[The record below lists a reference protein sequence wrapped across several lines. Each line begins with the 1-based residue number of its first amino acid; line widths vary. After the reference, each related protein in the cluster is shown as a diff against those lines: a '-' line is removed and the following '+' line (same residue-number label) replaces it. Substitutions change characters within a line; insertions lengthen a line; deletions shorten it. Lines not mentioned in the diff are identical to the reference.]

1 MPPILDDTW
10 SDSDDELDA
19 DVETN
24 VDLGVPD
31 GPVDEPTTLL
41 DPSVSRI
48 GGHPT
53 FLSAPHPP
61 VAHATCSNCSQPM
74 ELLIQIWCPLEES
87 PNDRA
92 LYVWACANG
101 SCQRKDG
108 SVRAWRELRFNA
120 KYAEKLERKAA
131 RRKAKEAEEAAA
143 AAAHAAKRA
152 QPKSNPFALGAAPTA
167 SPFGLGSQIFGSS
180 DAATPNKSTQ
190 TGSAERSGSP
200 ALESDDG
207 GSDDAD
213 SDSES
218 SDGDAD
224 GADVLAASLQATSL
238 EDSPWPAAPSYPPFY
253 LSTVSEYLPP
263 PPKTKVPP
271 AATVDADDDGP
282 TKGKDGTGGW
292 DLEGYE
298 NSLDVDHAFERFSK
312 RVSYEGEQ
320 CLRYERGGTPLPF
333 ASDKVFDQLFPV
345 PPAPPLPVTKP
356 DFMVAPPR
364 KRTYALASLPRC
376 PYCDAPRVFECQLMP
391 NLINVLR
398 TPPPADAGKKLT
410 DAERRAE
417 VMRALK
423 GSVASKGMEWGT
435 CMVFSCEKDCAGTK
449 EGSSWR
455 EEYVLVQWDV

>member
-1 MPPILDDTW
+1 MPPADVDDDW
-10 SDSDDELDA
+10 SDSDDELNA

-31 GPVDEPTTLL
+31 GPVDELDTLL

-53 FLSAPHPP
+53 FLSFPQPP
-61 VAHATCSNCSQPM
+61 ATHATCPNCSQPM

-92 LYVWACANG
+92 LYVWACTKG
-101 SCQRKDG
+101 SCQRKEG
-108 SVRAWRELRFNA
+108 SVRAWRELRYNH

-131 RRKAKEAEEAAA
+131 RRKAKEAEEAVAA
-143 AAAHAAKRA
+143 AAQAAKKA

-180 DAATPNKSTQ
+180 DAAAPSECPQ
-190 TGSAERSGSP
+190 TESAERSGSP
-200 ALESDDG
+200 TLESDDG
-207 GSDDAD
+207 GSDGV
-213 SDSES
+213 DSES
-218 SDGDAD
+218 SDGDAE
-224 GADVLAASLQATSL
+224 GADALAASLQAASL
-238 EDSPWPAAPSYPPFY
+238 DDSPWSAAPSYPPFY

-263 PPKTKVPP
+263 PPKTKVP
-271 AATVDADDDGP
+271 AGATVDQDDDSP
-282 TKGKDGTGGW
+282 TNGKDAHGRW

-298 NSLDVDHAFERFSK
+298 NSLDVDHVFERFSE

-333 ASDKVFDQLFPV
+333 ASDKVFDRLFPV

-364 KRTYALASLPRC
+364 KRSYAPASLPRC
-376 PYCDAPRVFECQLMP
+376 PYCDGPRVFECQLMP

-398 TPPPADAGKKLT
+398 TPAAAADAKKLT

-417 VMRALK
+417 VMHAFK
-423 GSVASKGMEWGT
+423 GAAASKGMEWGT
-435 CMVFSCEKDCAGTK
+435 CMVFSCEKDCTGGK
-449 EGSSWR
+449 EGSTWR